1 MEEKYKKLLPVK
13 LKDLKFQELDGF
25 PEYTNTLLIEEDVNL
40 KEYAKTEIAPYGG
53 ENPEELVDFID
64 NETPEDEY
72 LRVNR
77 DGKRELMQI
86 REELNTLAESIKSV
100 IDGIDSAFNR
110 IDMAYKKQVYG
121 SSEEDD
127 LY

>member
-86 REELNTLAESIKSV
+86 RQELNTLAESIKSV
-100 IDGIDSAFNR
+100 IDGIDYAFNR